1 MVVAFAVVE
10 VNVVTVVDKAVDDW
24 IVKTSSAFLCT
35 TRYWDVLSR
44 WYNSLMIF
52 ANIRH

>member
-1 MVVAFAVVE
+1 MIVAFAVVE
-10 VNVVTVVDKAVDDW
+10 VNVVAVVVTAVDW
-24 IVKTSSAFLCT
+24 VVKTSSAFLCT

-52 ANIRH
+52 VNIRH